1 MTIDQAIEEIRY
13 YFNLDLMPHSKDRLK
28 RILELATKEKIIEK
42 VVTKTQYVNVTED
55 ESKIM
60 NLASLIEESK
70 RIALLYNTT
79 LSEMQGK
86 KRDRNI
92 VAARAHVCR
101 YVKLNSKVTT
111 ITLGKFL
118 KRHHTSIIY
127 LLYCDN
133 IQCAIGPLHKKLK
146 TWHTL

>member
-28 RILELATKEKIIEK
+28 RILESATKEKIIEK
-42 VVTKTQYVNVTED
+42 VITKTNYVTED
-55 ESKIM
+55 ENKIM
-60 NLASLIEESK
+60 NLESFIEESK
-70 RIALLYNTT
+70 RIGLLYNTN

-127 LLYCDN
+127 LLYCEK
-133 IQCAIGPLHKKLK
+133 IQCAIGPLHKRLK